1 MKARETPMNEEPR
14 YVDPDDPW
22 EDEQTNKDK
31 TNLAGVSNLDLLGK
45 LRGATG
51 RKTDNDFASPKEKR
65 RYLLIDK
72 QHGKGMIPDGWI
84 DQLVGWAQTKNKGKT
99 AVVIMF
105 PALVSAILNKAR
117 MQDWINTQPISKVSM
132 EKYSD
137 PDAFD

>member
-1 MKARETPMNEEPR
+1 MDEPR

-22 EDEQTNKDK
+22 EDEQVKKNK
-31 TNLAGVSNLDLLGK
+31 TNLAGVSNLDLLAR
-45 LRGATG
+45 LRGATE
-51 RKTDNDFASPKEKR
+51 RKADNDFASPKEKR

-84 DQLVGWAQTKNKGKT
+84 DRMVTWAQRKNNGRT
-99 AVVIMF
+99 IVVIMF

-117 MQDWINTQPISKVSM
+117 MQDWINTQPKGEISM

>member
-1 MKARETPMNEEPR
+1 MTEPR
-14 YVDPDDPW
+14 YVDPNDPW
-22 EDEQTNKDK
+22 EDGQAKRDK
-31 TNLAGVSNLDLLGK
+31 TNLAGVSNLDLLAK

-51 RKTDNDFASPKEKR
+51 RKADNDFASPKEKR

-84 DQLVGWAQTKNKGKT
+84 ERLVKWAQRKNDGRT
-99 AVVIMF
+99 VVVIMF

-117 MQDWINTQPISKVSM
+117 MQDWINTQPKGEVSM